1 MATASEVF
9 NSYAFLISLIL
20 LALFLLAFNATMKVK
35 QVDVKGFL
43 MLCFFILIFGII
55 LILFFPK
62 LFQV

>member
-1 MATASEVF
+1 MATISEVF

-43 MLCFFILIFGII
+43 ALCFFILIFGII